1 MNLSKIYASKI
12 YLTSSRQNRIHAAI
26 EDPMNVELVQQV
38 AEYLDDDSKQKLKK
52 AVSEKN
58 AKKSAE
64 DAAKPSEDSDK
75 NVFDEFES
83 HSAPASSGGHASIPH
98 SSGSGNVFDDFD
110 ASEPEGNIPEGDEN
124 TDIPEPPT
132 DDAPEDSEPVEEA
145 TEITGVD
152 EIDTEDSAVLQSG
165 IVKKLLNDEDD
176 AAGVVR
182 VDIGDDEAWIYYDDK
197 VNLNDV
203 LDNVISIIKSNGYDM
218 LKFSRLAR
226 TDNAVVFDI
235 KE

>member
-38 AEYLDDDSKQKLKK
+38 AEYLDDDSKQKLKE

-64 DAAKPSEDSDK
+64 DAARPTEDSGK
-75 NVFDEFES
+75 NVFDDFES
-83 HSAPASSGGHASIPH
+83 HSAPAPAGGHASIPH

-110 ASEPEGNIPEGDEN
+110 ASEPEVNIPEGDEKA
-124 TDIPEPPT
+124 DIPEPST
-132 DDAPEDSEPVEEA
+132 DDVSEDSEPVEEA

-152 EIDTEDSAVLQSG
+152 EINAKDSAVLQSG
-165 IVKKLLNDEDD
+165 VIKKLLNDEDD

-182 VDIGDDEAWIYYDDK
+182 VDIGDDETWIYYDDK

>member
-38 AEYLDDDSKQKLKK
+38 AEYLDDDSKQKLKE

-64 DAAKPSEDSDK
+64 DAARPTEDSGK
-75 NVFDEFES
+75 NVFDDFES
-83 HSAPASSGGHASIPH
+83 HSAPAPAGGHASIPH

-110 ASEPEGNIPEGDEN
+110 ASEPEGNIPEGDEKA
-124 TDIPEPPT
+124 DIPEPST
-132 DDAPEDSEPVEEA
+132 ADVPEDSEPVEEA

-152 EIDTEDSAVLQSG
+152 EIDTEDSVVLQSG
-165 IVKKLLNDEDD
+165 VIKKLLNDEDD

-182 VDIGDDEAWIYYDDK
+182 VDIGDTETWIYYDDK

>member
-38 AEYLDDDSKQKLKK
+38 AEYLDDDSKQKLKE

-75 NVFDEFES
+75 NVFDDFES

-110 ASEPEGNIPEGDEN
+110 TSEPEGNIPEGDEN

-132 DDAPEDSEPVEEA
+132 DDVPEDSEPVEEA

-165 IVKKLLNDEDD
+165 VVKKLLNAEDD

-182 VDIGDDEAWIYYDDK
+182 VDIGDDETWIYYDDK